1 MEGTCQGSAKR
12 LTAVIDLMNDWSN
25 FASNYEAM
33 LKEKIAQSMS
43 YEDYRRLVTGLV
55 AEGKTTGPKQSEDL
69 AHYTSLNEHRMKRLD
84 KTTQLNPELVTALE
98 AIDRKQTWL
107 VLTEGWCGD
116 AAQILPMLAK
126 MADAAPN
133 VELRL
138 VLRDEH
144 LDLMDQYLT
153 NGGRSIP
160 KLIVVD
166 AETYEEKGTWGPR
179 PAVMQEMVMARKNDP
194 NAEPYS
200 EFVKKAQLW
209 YARDKT
215 QSTQAELLAFLND

>member
-1 MEGTCQGSAKR
+1 
-12 LTAVIDLMNDWSN
+12 
-25 FASNYEAM
+25 M

-43 YEDYRRLVTGLV
+43 YEDFRTLVSGLV
-55 AEGKTTGPKQSEDL
+55 AEGKTTGPKQSEEM
-69 AHYTSLNEHRMKRLD
+69 AHYTSMNDHRMNRLD
-84 KTTQLNPELVTALE
+84 KTTKLNPELVEALE
-98 AIDRKQTWL
+98 AIDHKQYWL

-116 AAQILPMLAK
+116 AAQIVPILAK
-126 MADAAPN
+126 MAEAAPN

-166 AETYEEKGTWGPR
+166 AETYESKGSWGPR
-179 PAVMQEMVMARKNDP
+179 PAEVQEMVMARKNDP

-200 EFVKKAQLW
+200 EFVKKVQLW

-215 QSTQAELLAFLND
+215 QAVQGELLAFLND

>member
-1 MEGTCQGSAKR
+1 
-12 LTAVIDLMNDWSN
+12 
-25 FASNYEAM
+25 M
-33 LKEKIAQSMS
+33 LKEKLAESMS
-43 YEDYRRLVTGLV
+43 YTDFRSLVSGLV

-69 AHYTSLNEHRMKRLD
+69 AHYTSLNDHRMSRLD
-84 KTTQLNPELVTALE
+84 KTTKLNPELVEALE
-98 AIDRKQTWL
+98 GIPQKQYWL

-116 AAQILPMLAK
+116 AAQIVPILAK
-126 MADAAPN
+126 MAEAAPD

-138 VLRDEH
+138 LLRDEH

-166 AETYEEKGTWGPR
+166 AETYEEKGSWGPR
-179 PAVMQEMVMARKNDP
+179 PAPVQEMVMARKNDP

-200 EFVKKAQLW
+200 EFVKKVQLW
-209 YARDKT
+209 YAKDRT
-215 QSTQAELLAFLND
+215 QTTQAELLEFINE